1 MPQATVPQT
10 SVSIIETLSL
20 HLNPSCQPPPS
31 LDFSDLLAEQL
42 MLSQRILARRLPQV
56 AARHA
61 IAPRASFSQIA
72 ALRAAEFD
80 DPFQNGGYQNP
91 PRVKRSFRD
100 PYGGWWDLQ
109 ERRNFGEPVHDEN
122 EILGVF
128 SPEQYTHV
136 SARKG
141 LLQLGA
147 FVVTFLGLC
156 GIVSLYYP
164 DKPSVPKTYA
174 DGLEKELG
182 GPHAVPARKS
192 GEDKW

>member
-1 MPQATVPQT
+1 
-10 SVSIIETLSL
+10 
-20 HLNPSCQPPPS
+20 
-31 LDFSDLLAEQL
+31 

-61 IAPRASFSQIA
+61 IAPRASFSQVA
-72 ALRAAEFD
+72 ALRASEAE
-80 DPFQNGGYQNP
+80 DPLQNGGYQNP

-100 PYGGWWDLQ
+100 PYGGWWDAQ
-109 ERRNFGEPVHDEN
+109 EKRNFGEPVHEEN

-136 SARKG
+136 SAGKG
-141 LLQLGA
+141 FFHLGC
-147 FVVTFLGLC
+147 FVVAFLGVC
-156 GIVSLYYP
+156 GVVSLYYP
-164 DKPSVPKTYA
+164 DKPSVPKTYV

-182 GPHAVPARKS
+182 GPNASPARKA

>member
-1 MPQATVPQT
+1 
-10 SVSIIETLSL
+10 
-20 HLNPSCQPPPS
+20 
-31 LDFSDLLAEQL
+31 

-61 IAPRASFSQIA
+61 IAPRATFSQVA
-72 ALRAAEFD
+72 ALRAAEVE
-80 DPFQNGGYQNP
+80 DPLQNGNYQNP
-91 PRVKRSFRD
+91 PRVKRAFRD
-100 PYGGWWDLQ
+100 PYGGWWDAQ
-109 ERRNFGEPVHDEN
+109 EKRNFGEPVHEDN

-141 LLQLGA
+141 LFQLGA

-156 GIVSLYYP
+156 GVVSMFYP
-164 DKPSVPKTYA
+164 DRPSAPKTYV

-182 GPHAVPARKS
+182 GANALPARKS
-192 GEDKW
+192 GDDKW